1 MWIVAPVP
9 IVQIVKIAAT
19 ARTATI
25 AQIAA
30 IVIVVTVAAHALS
43 ATWRLDLRMRQEVY
57 NQNKGDTDVYTNLWY
72 L

>member
-1 MWIVAPVP
+1 MDVIIALTVWIVAHVP
-9 IVQIVKIAAT
+9 IVQTVKIAVT

-43 ATWRLDLRMRQEVY
+43 ATWRLGLRRHQEEY
-57 NQNKGDTDVYTNLWY
+57 KP
-72 L
+72 